1 MKTYN
6 IWEEG
11 YCVTGGYGKH
21 HLLGTSKGNTFKE
34 AVINW
39 INSHPNF
46 KDLFDEDSLTIWGC
60 RLYPTEE
67 EAAKSFG

>member
-1 MKTYN
+1 METYN
-6 IWEEG
+6 IWSEG
-11 YCVTGGYGKH
+11 YRATGGYGKH
-21 HLLGTSKGNTFKE
+21 HLLGTSKGNTFKG
-34 AVINW
+34 AVISW